1 MLQERSSPKA
11 RAALAAASAAI
22 GAGSSREALAH
33 CEEALR
39 LEPSSMRARLCQ
51 AEASLLLGRYR
62 MSIAQYEWALN
73 LSPDLPP
80 GER

>member
-1 MLQERSSPKA
+1 
-11 RAALAAASAAI
+11 
-22 GAGSSREALAH
+22 
-33 CEEALR
+33 
-39 LEPSSMRARLCQ
+39 MRARLCQ
-51 AEASLLLGRYR
+51 AEASLLLGRYH